1 MARRTGE
8 VLERRDE
15 YNRAQMGMIAA
26 CKEWERKEH
35 RVIIVQG
42 DRKREMVAKSGEILP
57 YGQDSDIMI
66 AITTL
71 FAEAGCPADNTLITS
86 AYAVLT
92 RAKLP
97 TNGQLYKKLPTSLKR
112 LRAAVYT
119 FKEGFWNA
127 SRKRWTNNVD
137 DFQFFVRLKFRDT
150 EDFAGEVDIET
161 DAPIVVEFSSQ
172 FAEQIRR
179 GYVRTVDEKLL
190 GQLKQPTV
198 RALYHFLDS
207 YAVNLETGQ
216 RVLSLNFRLNDLY
229 ASLGLVGRSDSNFDR
244 LRRMYR
250 ALIEKGYLADVIHEG
265 SGESAAVIF
274 VFGSNA
280 READLALVSALT
292 AQGLVIGVAR
302 TLALNHPERVLSGIA
317 YARWYNTEIK
327 VVNNKAALIH
337 DVITNPE
344 KYAREAKTVPA
355 ETTSPPP
362 VPPVRDPE
370 VERQDAAQEIERDR
384 EAWYALS
391 QAEQAEQLQRK
402 ITLFGAKLTPLQAES
417 LVLAG
422 ADTFELQRFVIRAAA
437 RHQQRQDV
445 VDDALRQAEGSVRQ

>member
-1 MARRTGE
+1 MARRAKE
-8 VLERRDE
+8 MLERRDE

-26 CKEWERKEH
+26 CKEWDRKEH

-42 DRKREMVAKSGEILP
+42 DRKREMIAKSGEVLP

-71 FAEAGCPADNTLITS
+71 FAEAGCPSDNTVVTS
-86 AYAVLT
+86 AYALLT

-97 TNGQLYKKLPTSLKR
+97 TNGQLYRKLPTSLKR

-127 SRKRWTNNVD
+127 SRKRWTNDVD

-150 EDFAGEVDIET
+150 EEFSGEVDIEA
-161 DAPIVVEFSSQ
+161 DAPIMVEFSSQ
-172 FAEQIRR
+172 FAEQIRK
-179 GYVRTVDEKLL
+179 GYIRTVDEKLL

-207 YAVNLETGQ
+207 YAVNPETGQ

-250 ALIEKGYLADVIHEG
+250 ALIENGYLSDVIMEG
-265 SGESAAVIF
+265 SGESSSVIF

-280 READLALVSALT
+280 READPALVEALT
-292 AQGLVIGVAR
+292 SEGVVIGVAR
-302 TLALNHPERVLSGIA
+302 NLALNHPERVLSGIA
-317 YARWYNTEIK
+317 YARWYHTEIK
-327 VVNNKAALIH
+327 VVKNKAALIH
-337 DVITNPE
+337 DVITNPD
-344 KYAREAKTVPA
+344 KYAREAKTIA
-355 ETTSPPP
+355 AP
-362 VPPVRDPE
+362 VTPFAPVRD
-370 VERQDAAQEIERDR
+370 VEREAQDVALELERDKA
-384 EAWYALS
+384 AWFS
-391 QAEQAEQLQRK
+391 QSVADQAEQLHRK
-402 ITLFGAKLTPLQAES
+402 LTLFGAKITPAQAEQ
-417 LVLAG
+417 LVNHG
-422 ADTFELQRFVIRAAA
+422 FDTFELQRAVILAAA
-437 RHQQRQDV
+437 RHQERQQV
-445 VDDALRQAEGSVRQ
+445 VDEALQHLKLA

>member
-1 MARRTGE
+1 MARQIKE

-26 CKEWERKEH
+26 CKEWELKEH

-42 DRKREMVAKSGEILP
+42 DRKREMIAKSGEVLP

-71 FAEAGCPADNTLITS
+71 FAEAGCPADNTVITS

-97 TNGQLYKKLPTSLKR
+97 TNGQLYRKLPTSLKR

-150 EDFAGEVDIET
+150 EDFAGEVDIEA

-179 GYVRTVDEKLL
+179 GYIRTVDEKLL

-207 YAVNLETGQ
+207 YAVNPETGQ
-216 RVLSLNFRLNDLY
+216 RVVSLNFRLNDLY
-229 ASLGLVGRSDSNFDR
+229 ASLGLVGRSDSNVDR

-250 ALIEKGYLADVIHEG
+250 ALIEKGYLADVVHEG
-265 SGESAAVIF
+265 AGESAVVIF

-280 READLALVSALT
+280 READPALVSALT
-292 AQGLVIGVAR
+292 AEGLVIGVAR
-302 TLALNHPERVLSGIA
+302 TLALNYPDRVLGGIA
-317 YARWYNTEIK
+317 YARWYHAEIK
-327 VVNNKAALIH
+327 VVRNKAALIH

-344 KYAREAKTVPA
+344 KYEREARTVLDPV
-355 ETTSPPP
+355 TPPP
-362 VPPVRDPE
+362 PIPVRDPE
-370 VERQDAAQEIERDR
+370 VELQDAEQELQRDR
-384 EAWYALS
+384 AAWFNLP

-402 ITLFGAKLTPLQAES
+402 VTLFGAKLTPAQAEA

-422 ADTFELQRFVIRAAA
+422 VDTFELHRSVILAAA

-445 VDDALRQAEGSVRQ
+445 VDAALQQLERSTTQ

>member
-1 MARRTGE
+1 MARRAKE
-8 VLERRDE
+8 MLERRDE

-26 CKEWERKEH
+26 CKEWDRKEH

-42 DRKREMVAKSGEILP
+42 DRKREMIAKSGEVLP

-71 FAEAGCPADNTLITS
+71 FAEAGCPPDNTVITS

-97 TNGQLYKKLPTSLKR
+97 TNGQLYRKLPTSLKR

-119 FKEGFWNA
+119 FKQGFWNA
-127 SRKRWTNNVD
+127 SRKRWTNDVD

-150 EDFAGEVDIET
+150 EDFSGEVDIEA
-161 DAPIVVEFSSQ
+161 DAPIVVEFSTQ
-172 FAEQIRR
+172 FAEQIRK
-179 GYVRTVDEKLL
+179 GYIRTVDEKLL

-207 YAVNLETGQ
+207 YAVNPETGQ

-250 ALIEKGYLADVIHEG
+250 ALIEKGYLADVISEG
-265 SGESAAVIF
+265 TGDVSTVIF

-280 READLALVSALT
+280 READPALVEALT
-292 AQGLVIGVAR
+292 SEGLVIGVAR
-302 TLALNHPERVLSGIA
+302 NLALNHPERVLSGIA
-317 YARWYNTEIK
+317 YARWYHTEIK
-327 VVNNKAALIH
+327 AVKNKPALIH
-337 DVITNPE
+337 DVITNPD
-344 KYAREAKTVPA
+344 KYARETKTIQAPVVPA
-355 ETTSPPP
+355 P
-362 VPPVRDPE
+362 VLPVRDAE
-370 VERQDAAQEIERDR
+370 LEAQDVEQELQRDR
-384 EAWYALS
+384 AAWFAQPVADL
-391 QAEQAEQLQRK
+391 AEQLLRK
-402 ITLFGAKLTPLQAES
+402 LTLFGVKITPTQSEN
-417 LVLAG
+417 LVVHG
-422 ADTFELQRFVIRAAA
+422 VDTFSLQRAVILATV
-437 RHQQRQDV
+437 RHQERQQV
-445 VDDALRQAEGSVRQ
+445 VDEALKLLQLKV

>member
-1 MARRTGE
+1 MARRAKE
-8 VLERRDE
+8 LLERRDE

-26 CKEWERKEH
+26 CKEWDRKEH

-42 DRKREMVAKSGEILP
+42 DRKREMIAKSGEVLP

-71 FAEAGCPADNTLITS
+71 FAEAGCPSDNTVVTS
-86 AYAVLT
+86 AYAILI

-97 TNGQLYKKLPTSLKR
+97 TNGQLYRKLPTSLKR

-127 SRKRWTNNVD
+127 SRKRWTNDVD

-150 EDFAGEVDIET
+150 EEFSGEVDIEA
-161 DAPIVVEFSSQ
+161 DAPIVVEFSTQ
-172 FAEQIRR
+172 FAEQIRK
-179 GYVRTVDEKLL
+179 GYIRTVDEKLL

-207 YAVNLETGQ
+207 YAVNPETGQ
-216 RVLSLNFRLNDLY
+216 RVLSLSFRLNDLY

-250 ALIEKGYLADVIHEG
+250 ALIEKGYLADVIIEG
-265 SGESAAVIF
+265 IGESSSVIF

-280 READLALVSALT
+280 READPTLVEALT
-292 AQGLVIGVAR
+292 SEGLVIGVAR
-302 TLALNHPERVLSGIA
+302 NLALNHPDRVLSGIA
-317 YARWYNTEIK
+317 YARWYHAEIK
-327 VVNNKAALIH
+327 VVKNKAALIH

-344 KYAREAKTVPA
+344 KYAREAKTIEAPVTPA
-355 ETTSPPP
+355 PA
-362 VPPVRDPE
+362 VPVRDAE
-370 VERQDAAQEIERDR
+370 LEAQDAEQELQRDR
-384 EAWYALS
+384 AAWFA
-391 QAEQAEQLQRK
+391 QPAADQAEQLHRK
-402 ITLFGAKLTPLQAES
+402 LTLFGARITPTQAEE
-417 LVLAG
+417 LVRHGL
-422 ADTFELQRFVIRAAA
+422 DTFELQRAVILAAA
-437 RHQQRQDV
+437 RHQERQQV
-445 VDDALRQAEGSVRQ
+445 VDEALQQLKLNS

>member
-1 MARRTGE
+1 

-35 RVIIVQG
+35 RVLIVQG
-42 DRKREMVAKSGEILP
+42 DRKREMIAKSGEVLP

-71 FAEAGCPADNTLITS
+71 FVEAGCPVDNTVITS

-97 TNGQLYKKLPTSLKR
+97 TNGQLYRKLPTSLKR

-150 EDFAGEVDIET
+150 EDFAGEVDIEA

-179 GYVRTVDEKLL
+179 GYIRTVDEKLL

-207 YAVNLETGQ
+207 YAVNPETGQ

-250 ALIEKGYLADVIHEG
+250 ALIEKRYLADVIHEG
-265 SGESAAVIF
+265 SGENATVIF

-280 READLALVSALT
+280 READPALVSALT
-292 AQGLVIGVAR
+292 EQGLVIGVAR
-302 TLALNHPERVLSGIA
+302 TLALNHPDRVLSGIA
-317 YARWYNTEIK
+317 YARWYHTEIK
-327 VVNNKAALIH
+327 VVNNKPALIH
-337 DVITNPE
+337 DVITNPD
-344 KYAREAKTVPA
+344 KYAREAKTVSAPVA
-355 ETTSPPP
+355 SPPP
-362 VPPVRDPE
+362 VPVRDPE
-370 VERQDAAQEIERDR
+370 LELQDAVQELQRDR
-384 EAWYALS
+384 EAWYSLS
-391 QAEQAEQLQRK
+391 HAEQAEQLQRK
-402 ITLFGAKLTPLQAES
+402 VTLFGAKLTPMQADS
-417 LVLAG
+417 LVSAG
-422 ADTFELQRFVIRAAA
+422 VDTFELHRSVILAAA

-445 VDDALRQAEGSVRQ
+445 VDDALRQMERSAKH